1 MSQGVCVV
9 ARAWVC
15 EIEDAAEHDRR
26 GAVVESYSLDEEDA
40 AEDERFLSC

>member
-1 MSQGVCVV
+1 MSQCVCVV
-9 ARAWVC
+9 ARACVC
-15 EIEDAAEHDRR
+15 EVEGAAEHDRR